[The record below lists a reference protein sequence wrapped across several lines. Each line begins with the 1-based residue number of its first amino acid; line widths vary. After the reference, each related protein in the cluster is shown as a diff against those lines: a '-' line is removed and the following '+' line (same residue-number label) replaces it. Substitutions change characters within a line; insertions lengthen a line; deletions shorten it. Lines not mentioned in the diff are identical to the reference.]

1 MSGICGLRKGTARIM
16 EKLLL
21 IHSTKEI
28 QLQVKNVAS
37 RLKLA
42 LDIIPEEYCGCH
54 LKELAAGKYAQNPP
68 DTVASDSIVAESTI
82 PSDSTVA
89 EDTIASDSIVAEGT
103 IPSDSTV
110 AEDTIPSGNA
120 AAEGTVPAPA
130 AQTPPSCLVLC
141 GLRDKRLDKVLF
153 ELRRA
158 DIPIDYK
165 AVLTPSNQEWTVPEL
180 MKELQRERQ
189 AVGR

>member
-1 MSGICGLRKGTARIM
+1 M

-42 LDIIPEEYCGCH
+42 LDIIPEEYCGCR

-68 DTVASDSIVAESTI
+68 DAATLGSTAADGTAPSDSI
-82 PSDSTVA
+82 
-89 EDTIASDSIVAEGT
+89 
-103 IPSDSTV
+103 
-110 AEDTIPSGNA
+110 A
-120 AAEGTVPAPA
+120 ADGTVPA
-130 AQTPPSCLVLC
+130 AQTPPSLLILC

-158 DIPIDYK
+158 DIPVDYK
-165 AVLTPSNQEWTVPEL
+165 AILTPSNQEWTVPEL

-189 AVGR
+189 AMGR

>member
-1 MSGICGLRKGTARIM
+1 MPGICGLRKGTARIM

-68 DTVASDSIVAESTI
+68 DTVASDSIVAEGTI
-82 PSDSTVA
+82 PSDST
-89 EDTIASDSIVAEGT
+89 VAEGT
-103 IPSDSTV
+103 IPSDSTA
-110 AEDTIPSGNA
+110 AEGTIPSGSA
-120 AAEGTVPAPA
+120 ATEGTVPAPA

-158 DIPIDYK
+158 DIPIEYK
-165 AVLTPSNQEWTVPEL
+165 AILTPSNQEWTVPEL

-189 AVGR
+189 AMGR

>member
-1 MSGICGLRKGTARIM
+1 MPGICGLRKGTARIM

-68 DTVASDSIVAESTI
+68 DTVASDSIVAE
-82 PSDSTVA
+82 
-89 EDTIASDSIVAEGT
+89 GT

-120 AAEGTVPAPA
+120 AAEGTIPSGSAATEGTVPAPA

-158 DIPIDYK
+158 DIPVEYK
-165 AVLTPSNQEWTVPEL
+165 AILTPSNQEWTVPEL

>member
-1 MSGICGLRKGTARIM
+1 MPGICGLRKGTARIM

-42 LDIIPEEYCGCH
+42 LDIIPEEYCGCR

-68 DTVASDSIVAESTI
+68 DTAASDST
-82 PSDSTVA
+82 
-89 EDTIASDSIVAEGT
+89 VAEGT
-103 IPSDSTV
+103 IPSGS
-110 AEDTIPSGNA
+110 A
-120 AAEGTVPAPA
+120 AAEGTVPAQVDA
-130 AQTPPSCLVLC
+130 GASGAQIPSSLLVLC

-189 AVGR
+189 AMGR

>member
-1 MSGICGLRKGTARIM
+1 M

-42 LDIIPEEYCGCH
+42 LDIIPDEYCGCR
-54 LKELAAGKYAQNPP
+54 LKELAAGKYAQNPLDATP
-68 DTVASDSIVAESTI
+68 LGST
-82 PSDSTVA
+82 TA
-89 EDTIASDSIVAEGT
+89 EDVTPLG
-103 IPSDSTV
+103 STA
-110 AEDTIPSGNA
+110 AEDAAPSGNA
-120 AAEGTVPAPA
+120 AAEGTVPAQVNA
-130 AQTPPSCLVLC
+130 GASGAETPLNCLVLC
-141 GLRDKRLDKVLF
+141 GLRDKRLDKALF

-165 AVLTPSNQEWTVPEL
+165 AILTPSNQEWTVPEL

-189 AVGR
+189 AMGR

>member
-1 MSGICGLRKGTARIM
+1 MPGICGLRKGTARIM

-89 EDTIASDSIVAEGT
+89 EG
-103 IPSDSTV
+103 
-110 AEDTIPSGNA
+110 TIPSGNA

-130 AQTPPSCLVLC
+130 AQTLPSCLVLC

-158 DIPIDYK
+158 DIPIEYK

-189 AVGR
+189 AMGR

>member
-1 MSGICGLRKGTARIM
+1 MPGICGLRKGTARIM

-42 LDIIPEEYCGCH
+42 LDIIPEEYCGCR

-68 DTVASDSIVAESTI
+68 DTVASDST
-82 PSDSTVA
+82 
-89 EDTIASDSIVAEGT
+89 VAEGT
-103 IPSDSTV
+103 IS
-110 AEDTIPSGNA
+110 SGSA
-120 AAEGTVPAPA
+120 ATEGTVPAPA
-130 AQTPPSCLVLC
+130 AQAPPSCLVLC

-158 DIPIDYK
+158 DIPIEYK
-165 AVLTPSNQEWTVPEL
+165 AVLTQSNQEYIAWL
-180 MKELQRERQ
+180 GLYSFKEWR
-189 AVGR
+189 

>member
-1 MSGICGLRKGTARIM
+1 MPGICSLRKGTARIM

-68 DTVASDSIVAESTI
+68 DTVASDS
-82 PSDSTVA
+82 
-89 EDTIASDSIVAEGT
+89 
-103 IPSDSTV
+103 TV

-120 AAEGTVPAPA
+120 VAEGTIPSGSAATEGTVPAPD

-158 DIPIDYK
+158 DIPIEYK

>member
-42 LDIIPEEYCGCH
+42 LDIIPDEYCGCH

-68 DTVASDSIVAESTI
+68 DTVASDS
-82 PSDSTVA
+82 
-89 EDTIASDSIVAEGT
+89 
-103 IPSDSTV
+103 TV

-120 AAEGTVPAPA
+120 VAEGTIPSGNAATEGTVPAPA

>member
-1 MSGICGLRKGTARIM
+1 MPGICGLRKGTARIM

-42 LDIIPEEYCGCH
+42 LDIIPEEYCGCR

-68 DTVASDSIVAESTI
+68 DTAT
-82 PSDSTVA
+82 SDSTAA
-89 EDTIASDSIVAEGT
+89 EDAA
-103 IPSDSTV
+103 
-110 AEDTIPSGNA
+110 PSGNA
-120 AAEGTVPAPA
+120 AAEGTVPAQDTACGPA
-130 AQTPPSCLVLC
+130 VQTPPSLLVLC

-165 AVLTPSNQEWTVPEL
+165 AILTPSNQEWTVPEL

-189 AVGR
+189 AMGR

>member
-68 DTVASDSIVAESTI
+68 DTVASDST
-82 PSDSTVA
+82 
-89 EDTIASDSIVAEGT
+89 VAEGT
-103 IPSDSTV
+103 IPSGS
-110 AEDTIPSGNA
+110 A
-120 AAEGTVPAPA
+120 ATEGTVPAPA

-189 AVGR
+189 VVGR

>member
-1 MSGICGLRKGTARIM
+1 MPGICGLRKGTARIM

-37 RLKLA
+37 HLKLA
-42 LDIIPEEYCGCH
+42 LDIIPEEYCGCR

-68 DTVASDSIVAESTI
+68 DTVASDS
-82 PSDSTVA
+82 TVA
-89 EDTIASDSIVAEGT
+89 EG
-103 IPSDSTV
+103 
-110 AEDTIPSGNA
+110 TIPSGNA

-189 AVGR
+189 AMGR

>member
-1 MSGICGLRKGTARIM
+1 MPGICGLRKGTARIM

-42 LDIIPEEYCGCH
+42 LDIIPEEYCGCC

-68 DTVASDSIVAESTI
+68 DTVASDSTA
-82 PSDSTVA
+82 
-89 EDTIASDSIVAEGT
+89 AEGT
-103 IPSDSTV
+103 IPSDSTA
-110 AEDTIPSGNA
+110 AEGTIPSGSA
-120 AAEGTVPAPA
+120 ATEGTVPAPA

-189 AVGR
+189 AMGR

>member
-1 MSGICGLRKGTARIM
+1 MPGICGLRKGTARIM

-42 LDIIPEEYCGCH
+42 LDIIQDEYCGCH

-68 DTVASDSIVAESTI
+68 DTVASDSIVAE
-82 PSDSTVA
+82 
-89 EDTIASDSIVAEGT
+89 GT

-110 AEDTIPSGNA
+110 AEGTIPSGNA
-120 AAEGTVPAPA
+120 AAEGTIPSGSAATEGTVPAPA

-141 GLRDKRLDKVLF
+141 GLRDKLLDKVLF

>member
-1 MSGICGLRKGTARIM
+1 MPGICGLRKGTARIM

-42 LDIIPEEYCGCH
+42 LDIIPEEYCGCR

-68 DTVASDSIVAESTI
+68 DTV
-82 PSDSTVA
+82 
-89 EDTIASDSIVAEGT
+89 ASDSIVAEGT

-120 AAEGTVPAPA
+120 AAEGTIPSGSAATEGTVPAPA
-130 AQTPPSCLVLC
+130 AQTLPSCLVLC

-158 DIPIDYK
+158 DIPIEYK

-189 AVGR
+189 AMGR

>member
-1 MSGICGLRKGTARIM
+1 MPGICGLRKGTARIM

-42 LDIIPEEYCGCH
+42 LDIIPDEYCGCH

-68 DTVASDSIVAESTI
+68 DTVASDST
-82 PSDSTVA
+82 
-89 EDTIASDSIVAEGT
+89 VAEGT
-103 IPSDSTV
+103 IPSGS
-110 AEDTIPSGNA
+110 A
-120 AAEGTVPAPA
+120 ATEGTVPAPA
-130 AQTPPSCLVLC
+130 AQTPPGCLVLC

-189 AVGR
+189 AMGR

>member
-1 MSGICGLRKGTARIM
+1 MPGICGLRKGTARIM

-42 LDIIPEEYCGCH
+42 LDIIQDEYCGCH

-68 DTVASDSIVAESTI
+68 DTVASDSIVAEGTI
-82 PSDSTVA
+82 LSDST
-89 EDTIASDSIVAEGT
+89 VAEGT
-103 IPSDSTV
+103 IPS
-110 AEDTIPSGNA
+110 GNA
-120 AAEGTVPAPA
+120 ATEGTVPAPA

>member
-1 MSGICGLRKGTARIM
+1 MPGICGLRKGTARIM

-68 DTVASDSIVAESTI
+68 DTAASDSTAAEGTI
-82 PSDSTVA
+82 LSDST
-89 EDTIASDSIVAEGT
+89 VAEGT
-103 IPSDSTV
+103 IPSGS
-110 AEDTIPSGNA
+110 A
-120 AAEGTVPAPA
+120 ATEGTVPAPA

>member
-1 MSGICGLRKGTARIM
+1 MPGICGLRKGTARIM

-42 LDIIPEEYCGCH
+42 LDIIPDEYCGCH

-68 DTVASDSIVAESTI
+68 DTVASDST
-82 PSDSTVA
+82 
-89 EDTIASDSIVAEGT
+89 VAEGT
-103 IPSDSTV
+103 IPSGS
-110 AEDTIPSGNA
+110 A
-120 AAEGTVPAPA
+120 ATEGTVPAPA

>member
-1 MSGICGLRKGTARIM
+1 MPGICGLRKGTARIM

-42 LDIIPEEYCGCH
+42 LDIIPDEYCGCR

-68 DTVASDSIVAESTI
+68 DATPLGST
-82 PSDSTVA
+82 TA
-89 EDTIASDSIVAEGT
+89 EDAA
-103 IPSDSTV
+103 
-110 AEDTIPSGNA
+110 PSGSV
-120 AAEGTVPAPA
+120 AAEGTVPAQVDAGASGAP
-130 AQTPPSCLVLC
+130 TPPSLLVLC
-141 GLRDKRLDKVLF
+141 GLRDKRLDKALF

-165 AVLTPSNQEWTVPEL
+165 AILTPSNQEWTVPEL

-189 AVGR
+189 AMGR

>member
-1 MSGICGLRKGTARIM
+1 MPGICGLRKGTARIM

-37 RLKLA
+37 RLKLV
-42 LDIIPEEYCGCH
+42 LDIIPDEYCGCH

-68 DTVASDSIVAESTI
+68 DTVASDSIVAEGTI
-82 PSDSTVA
+82 LSDST
-89 EDTIASDSIVAEGT
+89 VAEGT
-103 IPSDSTV
+103 IPSGS
-110 AEDTIPSGNA
+110 A
-120 AAEGTVPAPA
+120 ATEGTVPAPA

>member
-1 MSGICGLRKGTARIM
+1 MPGICGLRKGTARIM

-42 LDIIPEEYCGCH
+42 LDIIQDEYCGCH

-68 DTVASDSIVAESTI
+68 DTVASDS
-82 PSDSTVA
+82 TVA
-89 EDTIASDSIVAEGT
+89 EG
-103 IPSDSTV
+103 
-110 AEDTIPSGNA
+110 TIPSGNA

-189 AVGR
+189 AMGR

>member
-1 MSGICGLRKGTARIM
+1 MPGICGLRKGTARIM

-28 QLQVKNVAS
+28 QQQVKNVAS

-42 LDIIPEEYCGCH
+42 LDIIPEEYCGCR

-68 DTVASDSIVAESTI
+68 DTVASDST
-82 PSDSTVA
+82 
-89 EDTIASDSIVAEGT
+89 VAEGT
-103 IPSDSTV
+103 IPSGS
-110 AEDTIPSGNA
+110 A
-120 AAEGTVPAPA
+120 ATEGTVPAPA

>member
-1 MSGICGLRKGTARIM
+1 MPGICGLRKGTARIM

-37 RLKLA
+37 RLKLS
-42 LDIIPEEYCGCH
+42 LDIIPEEYCGCR

-68 DTVASDSIVAESTI
+68 DT
-82 PSDSTVA
+82 
-89 EDTIASDSIVAEGT
+89 IA
-103 IPSDSTV
+103 SDSTV

-158 DIPIDYK
+158 DIPIEYK

-189 AVGR
+189 AMGR

>member
-1 MSGICGLRKGTARIM
+1 MPGICGLRKGTARIM

-42 LDIIPEEYCGCH
+42 LDIISEEYCGCH

-68 DTVASDSIVAESTI
+68 DTVAF
-82 PSDSTVA
+82 DST
-89 EDTIASDSIVAEGT
+89 VAEGT
-103 IPSDSTV
+103 IPSGS
-110 AEDTIPSGNA
+110 A
-120 AAEGTVPAPA
+120 ATEGTVPAPA

-165 AVLTPSNQEWTVPEL
+165 AVLTPSNQEWTVSEL

>member
-1 MSGICGLRKGTARIM
+1 M

-42 LDIIPEEYCGCH
+42 LDIIPEEYCGCR

-68 DTVASDSIVAESTI
+68 DTVASDS
-82 PSDSTVA
+82 
-89 EDTIASDSIVAEGT
+89 
-103 IPSDSTV
+103 TV

-120 AAEGTVPAPA
+120 AAEGTIPSGSAATEGTVPAPA

-158 DIPIDYK
+158 DIPVDYK

-189 AVGR
+189 AMGR

>member
-1 MSGICGLRKGTARIM
+1 MPGICGLRKGTARIM

-68 DTVASDSIVAESTI
+68 DTAASDST
-82 PSDSTVA
+82 
-89 EDTIASDSIVAEGT
+89 VAEGT
-103 IPSDSTV
+103 IPSGS
-110 AEDTIPSGNA
+110 A
-120 AAEGTVPAPA
+120 ATEGTVPAPD

>member
-1 MSGICGLRKGTARIM
+1 M

-28 QLQVKNVAS
+28 QQQVKNVAS

-42 LDIIPEEYCGCH
+42 LDIIPEEYCGCR

-68 DTVASDSIVAESTI
+68 DATPLGST
-82 PSDSTVA
+82 TA
-89 EDTIASDSIVAEGT
+89 EDVTPLG
-103 IPSDSTV
+103 STT
-110 AEDTIPSGNA
+110 AEDAVPSGNA
-120 AAEGTVPAPA
+120 ATEGTVPAPA

>member
-1 MSGICGLRKGTARIM
+1 MPGICGLRKGTARIM

-68 DTVASDSIVAESTI
+68 DTA
-82 PSDSTVA
+82 
-89 EDTIASDSIVAEGT
+89 ASDSIVAEGT

-110 AEDTIPSGNA
+110 VEGTIPSGSA
-120 AAEGTVPAPA
+120 ATEGTVPAPA
-130 AQTPPSCLVLC
+130 AQTLPSCLVLC

-158 DIPIDYK
+158 DIPIEYK

-189 AVGR
+189 AMGR

>member
-1 MSGICGLRKGTARIM
+1 MPGICGLRKGTARIM

-42 LDIIPEEYCGCH
+42 LDIIQDEYCGCH

-68 DTVASDSIVAESTI
+68 DTAA
-82 PSDSTVA
+82 
-89 EDTIASDSIVAEGT
+89 
-103 IPSDSTV
+103 SDSTV

-120 AAEGTVPAPA
+120 AAEGTVPAQVDA
-130 AQTPPSCLVLC
+130 GVSGAQTPPSCLVLC

>member
-1 MSGICGLRKGTARIM
+1 MPGICGLRKGTARIM

-42 LDIIPEEYCGCH
+42 LDIIPEEYCGCR

-68 DTVASDSIVAESTI
+68 DTVA
-82 PSDSTVA
+82 
-89 EDTIASDSIVAEGT
+89 EG
-103 IPSDSTV
+103 
-110 AEDTIPSGNA
+110 TIPSGNA

-130 AQTPPSCLVLC
+130 AQTRPSCLVLC

-165 AVLTPSNQEWTVPEL
+165 AVLTPSNQEWTVLEL
-180 MKELQRERQ
+180 MKELLRERQ

>member
-1 MSGICGLRKGTARIM
+1 MPGICGLRKGTARIM

-68 DTVASDSIVAESTI
+68 DTVASDS
-82 PSDSTVA
+82 TVA
-89 EDTIASDSIVAEGT
+89 EDA
-103 IPSDSTV
+103 
-110 AEDTIPSGNA
+110 IPSGNA
-120 AAEGTVPAPA
+120 VAEGTVPAPA

>member
-1 MSGICGLRKGTARIM
+1 MPGICGLRKGTARIM

-42 LDIIPEEYCGCH
+42 LDIIPEEYCGCR

-68 DTVASDSIVAESTI
+68 DTVASDS
-82 PSDSTVA
+82 
-89 EDTIASDSIVAEGT
+89 
-103 IPSDSTV
+103 TV

-120 AAEGTVPAPA
+120 AAEGTIPSGNAATEGTVPAPA

-158 DIPIDYK
+158 DIPIEYK
-165 AVLTPSNQEWTVPEL
+165 AILTPSNQEWTVPEL

-189 AVGR
+189 AMGR

>member
-1 MSGICGLRKGTARIM
+1 MPGICGLRKGTARIM

-68 DTVASDSIVAESTI
+68 DTVASDSIVAE
-82 PSDSTVA
+82 
-89 EDTIASDSIVAEGT
+89 GT
-103 IPSDSTV
+103 IPSDSTA
-110 AEDTIPSGNA
+110 AEGTIPSGSA
-120 AAEGTVPAPA
+120 ATEGTVPAPA
-130 AQTPPSCLVLC
+130 AQTLPSCLVLC

-158 DIPIDYK
+158 DIPIEYK

-189 AVGR
+189 AMGR

>member
-1 MSGICGLRKGTARIM
+1 MPGICGLRKGTARIM

-42 LDIIPEEYCGCH
+42 LDIIQDEYCGCH

-68 DTVASDSIVAESTI
+68 DTVASDSIVAEGTI
-82 PSDSTVA
+82 PSDST
-89 EDTIASDSIVAEGT
+89 VAEGT
-103 IPSDSTV
+103 IPSDSTA
-110 AEDTIPSGNA
+110 AEGTIPSGSA
-120 AAEGTVPAPA
+120 ATEGTVPAPA

-158 DIPIDYK
+158 DIPIEYK
-165 AVLTPSNQEWTVPEL
+165 AILTPSNQEWTVPEL

-189 AVGR
+189 AMGR

>member
-1 MSGICGLRKGTARIM
+1 MPGICGLRKGTARIM

-42 LDIIPEEYCGCH
+42 LDIIPEEYCGCR

-68 DTVASDSIVAESTI
+68 DTVA
-82 PSDSTVA
+82 
-89 EDTIASDSIVAEGT
+89 
-103 IPSDSTV
+103 SDSTV

-120 AAEGTVPAPA
+120 AAEGTVPAQVDA
-130 AQTPPSCLVLC
+130 GVLGAQTPQSCLVLC

-158 DIPIDYK
+158 DIPIEYK
-165 AVLTPSNQEWTVPEL
+165 AVLTPSNQKWTVPEL

-189 AVGR
+189 AMGR

>member
-1 MSGICGLRKGTARIM
+1 MPGICSLRKGTARIM

-42 LDIIPEEYCGCH
+42 LDIIPEEYCGCR

-68 DTVASDSIVAESTI
+68 DTA
-82 PSDSTVA
+82 
-89 EDTIASDSIVAEGT
+89 ASDSIVAEGT
-103 IPSDSTV
+103 IPSGS
-110 AEDTIPSGNA
+110 A
-120 AAEGTVPAPA
+120 ATEGTVPAPA

-158 DIPIDYK
+158 DIPIEYK

-189 AVGR
+189 AMGR

>member
-68 DTVASDSIVAESTI
+68 DTA
-82 PSDSTVA
+82 
-89 EDTIASDSIVAEGT
+89 ASDSIVAEGT

-110 AEDTIPSGNA
+110 AEGTIPSGSA
-120 AAEGTVPAPA
+120 ATEGTVPAPA

>member
-1 MSGICGLRKGTARIM
+1 MPGICGLRKGTARIM

-42 LDIIPEEYCGCH
+42 LDIIPEEYCGCR

-68 DTVASDSIVAESTI
+68 DTVASDSIVAEGTI
-82 PSDSTVA
+82 LSDST
-89 EDTIASDSIVAEGT
+89 VAEGT
-103 IPSDSTV
+103 IPSS
-110 AEDTIPSGNA
+110 NA
-120 AAEGTVPAPA
+120 ATEGTVPAPA

>member
-1 MSGICGLRKGTARIM
+1 MPGICGLRKGTARIM

-42 LDIIPEEYCGCH
+42 LDIIPDEYCGCH

-68 DTVASDSIVAESTI
+68 DTVASDSIVAE
-82 PSDSTVA
+82 
-89 EDTIASDSIVAEGT
+89 GT
-103 IPSDSTV
+103 IPSGS
-110 AEDTIPSGNA
+110 A
-120 AAEGTVPAPA
+120 ATEGTVPAPA